1 MDPATLVSICLNVTG
16 MKSMWEKDLITCKI
30 YELGFQQLILENIG
44 KAVGQ
49 LALMTIWRDIG
60 VGIVHPLWVIL
71 VNICSIN

>member
-1 MDPATLVSICLNVTG
+1 
-16 MKSMWEKDLITCKI
+16 MWEKDLITCKI

-44 KAVGQ
+44 KAVVQ

-60 VGIVHPLWVIL
+60 VEIVHPLRVIL